1 MFSYDIS
8 PFFAVFSLPV
18 SAAAEFE
25 PSNLESR
32 DDDSTTAL
40 LPLASKAKIW
50 FTRMKTFPE
59 INNKVIEENDK
70 DKYLNG

>member
-1 MFSYDIS
+1 MIFLHFFLFFS
-8 PFFAVFSLPV
+8 FPV
-18 SAAAEFE
+18 SASAEFK

-40 LPLASKAKIW
+40 LPLASKSKIL
-50 FTRMKTFPE
+50 FTGMKTFPE

-70 DKYLNG
+70 DKYLND